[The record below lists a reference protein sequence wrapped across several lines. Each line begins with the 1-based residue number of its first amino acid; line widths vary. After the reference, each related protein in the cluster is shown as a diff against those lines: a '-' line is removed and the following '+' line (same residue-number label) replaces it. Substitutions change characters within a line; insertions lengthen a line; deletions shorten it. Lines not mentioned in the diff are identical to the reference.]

1 MMRTHKDL
9 DLWKDS
15 INMVVEIY
23 RITKEFPKEEL
34 YCLTSQI
41 RRAAISIPAN
51 ISEGSAKNYPAEFI
65 RYLRIAHGSLSEF
78 ETLLYIAFLLNYLDE
93 ICFNT
98 IQGKIFKINAQLS
111 GLIKSIANKP
121 HTQNPTL

>member
-1 MMRTHKDL
+1 MRTHKDL

-23 RITKEFPKEEL
+23 RITKGFPKEEL
-34 YCLTSQI
+34 YGLTSQI
-41 RRAAISIPAN
+41 RRAIISIPSN

-65 RYLRIAHGSLSEF
+65 RYLRIARGSLSEF
-78 ETLLYIAFLLNYLDE
+78 ETLLYIAFQLNYLDE
-93 ICFNT
+93 ICFKT